1 MTRFQYLVI
10 TNLYYFLMELNKAV
24 SCAGNVFFH
33 YIQLFGFNLNIL
45 LRIFKLKP
53 IYLRYPSKLPS
64 FCSQLPITPINKEI
78 PNQVTF

>member
-33 YIQLFGFNLNIL
+33 YIQLYSFKNIQIEANLFTLSVEASLVLFPTSNN
-45 LRIFKLKP
+45 
-53 IYLRYPSKLPS
+53 
-64 FCSQLPITPINKEI
+64 TN
-78 PNQVTF
+78 